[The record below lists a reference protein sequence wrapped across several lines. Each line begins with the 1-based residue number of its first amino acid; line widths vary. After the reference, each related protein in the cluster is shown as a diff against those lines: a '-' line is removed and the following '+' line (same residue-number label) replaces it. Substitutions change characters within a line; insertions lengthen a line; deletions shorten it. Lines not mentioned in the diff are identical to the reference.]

1 MGKVNGTRLYKACS
15 RFESHFMTGG
25 AMEAH

>member
-1 MGKVNGTRLYKACS
+1 MGKVNGTRLYKACRHS
-15 RFESHFMTGG
+15 ESHFMTGG